1 VKFLKALGTEL
12 VWLAGSY
19 AAAFGALWALGVRS
33 TLDIQMHNTY
43 FVLSAPVAAVPVFA
57 GLAAIG
63 TAGRLA
69 SGRFRTPYTTAVLLG
84 LALLWAFIMAIV
96 LWIIAALQLQHVR

>member
-1 VKFLKALGTEL
+1 MKFLKAFGTEL
-12 VWLAGSY
+12 GWLAGSY
-19 AAAFGALWALGVRS
+19 AAAFWALWALGVRS

-69 SGRFRTPYTTAVLLG
+69 TGHFRTPYTTAVLLG
-84 LALLWAFIMAIV
+84 LALLWAFIVVLV
-96 LWIIAALQLQHVR
+96 LWVVAALQLQHGR